1 MNTALYYFH
10 DPMCSWCWGFRP
22 IWQKIL
28 DRLPANI
35 EVNYVLGGLAPDSH
49 EPMPDEMRTYLQKT
63 WQTIHQ
69 KLGTRFN
76 FDFWT
81 MCQPRR
87 STYPACRAVIAA
99 DNQQA
104 GNKMILAIQQAY
116 YLCAMNPSDDKTLIT
131 LAEEVGLDKA
141 KFESELNAPQTQ
153 AELERQIDFAGQC
166 DVQGLPTL
174 VLEFKG
180 QHRIIHHDY
189 RDPDVVLAQMDSI
202 FSK

>member
-22 IWQKIL
+22 AWQKIL
-28 DRLPANI
+28 DRLPEGI
-35 EVNYVLGGLAPDSH
+35 EVKYVLGGLAPDSR
-49 EPMPDEMRTYLQKT
+49 EPMPEDMRTYLQKT

-69 KLGTRFN
+69 KLGTEFN

-81 MCQPRR
+81 KCKPRR

-99 DNQQA
+99 ENQQT

-116 YLCAMNPSDDKTLIT
+116 YLRAMNPSDDETLIT
-131 LAEEVGLDKA
+131 LAEELGLDKD
-141 KFESELNAPQTQ
+141 KFESELNVPQTQ
-153 AELERQIDFAGQC
+153 TELERQIAFASQC

-174 VLEFKG
+174 VLELNE
-180 QHRIIHHDY
+180 QHQIVHHDY
-189 RDPDVVLAQMDSI
+189 LDPDVVIAQLDSI
-202 FSK
+202 ISN